1 MHEQEGVQFTVPLA
15 GQHFEN
21 LLTALGVLYNND
33 SHGLILDFWCPSDN
47 MERLPQRQVSLNK
60 FIRLAG
66 DLLMPSLYTPYI
78 NLLVSLSG
86 HPEAALHCFNLLKM
100 NCGPNG
106 GGCSTVSWDHFFASL
121 HQYFANLRQ
130 EAQMAMPNMM
140 DSIYR

>member
-1 MHEQEGVQFTVPLA
+1 M
-15 GQHFEN
+15 FEKLQYCLSN
-21 LLTALGVLYNND
+21 PSFFLTKNCVC
-33 SHGLILDFWCPSDN
+33 ILFLDN
-47 MERLPQRQVSLNK
+47 MDRLPQRQVSMNK

-66 DLLMPSLYTPYI
+66 DLLMPSLYSPYV

-86 HPEAALHCFNLLKM
+86 HPEGALHCFNLLKM
-100 NCGPNG
+100 NCGPTG

-130 EAQMAMPNMM
+130 EAQMAIPNMM

>member
-1 MHEQEGVQFTVPLA
+1 MVFFKTIVIYSNSPQPWILKAFS
-15 GQHFEN
+15 
-21 LLTALGVLYNND
+21 VLF
-33 SHGLILDFWCPSDN
+33 SIFFAPFSDN

-66 DLLMPSLYTPYI
+66 DLLMPSLYTPYV

-86 HPEAALHCFNLLKM
+86 HPEGALHCFNLLKM
-100 NCGPNG
+100 NCGPTG